1 MVLLNWGILSPDPPE
16 GGIHDVAEKMIKSP
30 RNIKYT
36 KYQKN
41 YTHSR
46 GTPAKRSTSVD
57 FGTYGLQCNEPTM
70 LSLKQ
75 LETCRR
81 TLRRVVARRAYEL

>member
-1 MVLLNWGILSPDPPE
+1 
-16 GGIHDVAEKMIKSP
+16 MIKSP

-46 GTPAKRSTSVD
+46 GTPAKREVPPLILEHMV
-57 FGTYGLQCNEPTM
+57 FNAMNRQC
-70 LSLKQ
+70 L
-75 LETCRR
+75 
-81 TLRRVVARRAYEL
+81 V